1 MFSGKYGYRK
11 PSEFN
16 KQFNDIGIQV
26 GIVKVVGTVPL
37 NLDNEIKRKSDER
50 FNADPTIIRCIIPGN
65 NWDKDLVDSEL
76 TNCFPLMPSH
86 LNVVPKVGEG
96 VFIFT
101 FDDGTKYGDRFYMGP
116 IISSPLNLKKDD
128 LSKSGLAG
136 LSVSPVTANVNID
149 TLPDTKGVFPNLA
162 DIALQGRDN
171 ADLILKENEL
181 FLRAGQ
187 HNLNNNLVFNKNNPA
202 YIQLKFNAKLKK
214 SESSSG
220 KFGNNT
226 SKAEFGSV
234 ANIVANKI
242 NLLTHKDGS
251 PRFTITDQDG
261 YINEEELLKIL
272 DEAHPLV
279 FGDTLLEYLKKLE
292 LALANHVHRFPG
304 LKWSAIDGEN
314 FIKEYL
320 EYPTATILS
329 KNVKTN

>member
-1 MFSGKYGYRK
+1 MFNGKYGYRK

-16 KQFNDIGIQV
+16 KQFNDIGIQLGV
-26 GIVKVVGTVPL
+26 VKVVGTVPV
-37 NLDNEIKRKSDER
+37 NADNEIKRKSDER
-50 FNADPTIIRCIIPGN
+50 FNADPTIIRCIIPGS
-65 NWDKDLVDSEL
+65 NWDKELTDSEL

-86 LNVVPKVGEG
+86 LNVIPKVGEG

-101 FDDGTKYGDRFYMGP
+101 FNDGTKYGDRFYMGP
-116 IISSPLNLKKDD
+116 IISTPLNLKKDD
-128 LSKSGLAG
+128 VSKSALAG
-136 LSVSPVTANVNID
+136 LSVSPVTPSVNID
-149 TLPDTKGVFPNLA
+149 TLPETKGVFPNII

-202 YIQLKFNAKLKK
+202 YIQLKFNAKLKE
-214 SESSSG
+214 SENKG
-220 KFGNNT
+220 

-234 ANIVANKI
+234 VNVVANKI

-261 YINEEELLKIL
+261 YISEKELLKIL

-320 EYPTATILS
+320 EYPTDTILS